1 MRELD
6 KKKITSI
13 ILIII
18 ITLGAGLSLLFF
30 IKSKYANL
38 SVVKIE
44 GATNY
49 ELGVDYG
56 QKCKGLIQGLCALL
70 REVEDATG
78 LFGVTFTDLQA
89 RFEPYIP
96 SYLIDEMQGVA
107 IGAGVRY
114 LDVLMINCFAEV
126 MMQASAG
133 AIACT
138 QFAKVNK
145 VAATTG
151 PILGRTLD
159 FFPSFLLQDFEV
171 FLVAN
176 IGGKRWIGHT
186 IAGMVG
192 FLSGMNDD
200 GLVVSV
206 SLVDTDEMGSGKPMV
221 LAIREALQM
230 NDTVIDAAY
239 FFGNHTYGLGWN
251 YMLLDA
257 TGNAAVVEVT
267 RLHNYTR
274 WISAEPN
281 TDYISA
287 TNKFHSTVMQN
298 YGPHPSHNSEIRK
311 VRAEELM
318 AADNEFQL
326 INAIQITRDVY
337 DPDLMATNPGR
348 NSICRKWIRQTFL
361 PGGTLGSFVALPQQG
376 YVVVS
381 NGYPDSALWYGIN
394 FEGEVTGP
402 LA

>member
-18 ITLGAGLSLLFF
+18 ISLGAGLSLLFF

-44 GATNY
+44 GANHY

-56 QKCKGLIQGLCALL
+56 QKCKSSIQGICALL
-70 REVEDATG
+70 REIEDATG
-78 LFGVTFTDLQA
+78 LFGATFKDLQA
-89 RFEPYIP
+89 RFEPFIEP
-96 SYLIDEMQGVA
+96 YLIDEMQGVA
-107 IGAGVRY
+107 DGAGVRY
-114 LDVLMINCFAEV
+114 LDVLIINCFAEV

-138 QFAKVNK
+138 QFAKVNN
-145 VAATTG
+145 VAANTG

-159 FFPSFLLQDFEV
+159 FFPSFLLQEFEV
-171 FLVAN
+171 FLVAD
-176 IGGKRWIGHT
+176 IAGKRWVGHT

-192 FLSGMNDD
+192 FLTGMNDD

-206 SLVDTDEMGSGKPMV
+206 SLVNTEEMGAGYPMV
-221 LAIREALQM
+221 LAIRHALQTCI
-230 NDTVIDAAY
+230 NVTEAVN
-239 FFGNHTYGLGWN
+239 FLESVPYGLGWN
-251 YMLLDA
+251 YMLMDR
-257 TGNAAVVEVT
+257 TGDAAVVEAT

-287 TNKFHSTVMQN
+287 TNAFHSTVMDQ
-298 YGPHPSHNSEIRK
+298 YGPNSHNSQIRK
-311 VRAEELM
+311 DRSEDLM

-326 INAIQITRDVY
+326 INAIQITRDFF
-337 DPDLMATNPGR
+337 DPDLQATNPGR

-361 PGGTLGSFVALPQQG
+361 PGGTLGSFIALPQQD

-394 FEGEVTGP
+394 FEGEVIGP